1 MIPISYN
8 IRSLAVRKT
17 TTAATAFGIAL
28 VVFVLSAS
36 QMLAAGVERTMGSS
50 GRTDRAFVM
59 RKGADAELS
68 SAIENPKIGL
78 ILAAPGVRKDAA
90 GNALGMGEVVIVLA
104 LAKVDNPEQISN
116 VQLRG
121 VTDNVL
127 KVRDDVRITEGRP
140 TNPGADEVIIGARLR
155 GQFQGL
161 QLGESFELNK
171 NRMVKVVGVFES
183 NGSSHESEIW
193 TDADVVRTSFGREGV
208 ASSVTVALES
218 AEKFDVFKAAMESDK
233 QLGLNAMRE
242 SEYYE
247 KQSEGTGKLVTFLG
261 GAIVFFFSIGAV
273 IGAMITMYA
282 AVSSRKR
289 EVGTLRALGFSR
301 FTILTSFLIES
312 VCLSLLGGVIGAA
325 ASLGMGMVKF
335 SMMNMNSWSEITFSF
350 DPSPS
355 ILAFGVVL
363 GGVMGVVGGFL
374 PALHAARVSPIDAMR
389 E

>member
-1 MIPISYN
+1 
-8 IRSLAVRKT
+8 
-17 TTAATAFGIAL
+17 
-28 VVFVLSAS
+28 
-36 QMLAAGVERTMGSS
+36 
-50 GRTDRAFVM
+50 
-59 RKGADAELS
+59 
-68 SAIENPKIGL
+68 
-78 ILAAPGVRKDAA
+78 
-90 GNALGMGEVVIVLA
+90 
-104 LAKVDNPEQISN
+104 
-116 VQLRG
+116 
-121 VTDNVL
+121 
-127 KVRDDVRITEGRP
+127 
-140 TNPGADEVIIGARLR
+140 
-155 GQFQGL
+155 
-161 QLGESFELNK
+161 
-171 NRMVKVVGVFES
+171 
-183 NGSSHESEIW
+183 
-193 TDADVVRTSFGREGV
+193 
-208 ASSVTVALES
+208 
-218 AEKFDVFKAAMESDK
+218 
-233 QLGLNAMRE
+233 
-242 SEYYE
+242 
-247 KQSEGTGKLVTFLG
+247 VTFLG